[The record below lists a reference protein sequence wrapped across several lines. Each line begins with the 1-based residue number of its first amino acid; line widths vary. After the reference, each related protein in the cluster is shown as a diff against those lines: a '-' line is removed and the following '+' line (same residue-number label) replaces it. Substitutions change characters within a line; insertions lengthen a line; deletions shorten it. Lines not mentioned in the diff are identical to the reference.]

1 MEQDDR
7 KQRGYLVGLNVK
19 GDTSSDSSDDDTLQ
33 ELKALLEAAG
43 GECAGITLQNLDSVN
58 PKTYIGSGKV
68 EEIKELAKASEADM
82 VIFDNELSPSQKRNL
97 ENILDMMVLDRSALV
112 LDIFAQR
119 ARTAEGKLQVE
130 LAQLNYILPRLTGKG
145 VELSRLGGG
154 IGTRGPGESKL
165 ESDRRHI
172 KRRIDK
178 LKADLEEVSKNRAV
192 QRVRRNKLGLPL
204 VSLAGYTNAGKS
216 TILNLLSGAE
226 VSAKDRLFDTL
237 DSTVR
242 KVRVNDTLEVLLT
255 DTVGFIR
262 KLPHHLIKAFKSTL
276 EEVVLADVILLVTDV
291 SDEDWRIR
299 EMVCE
304 QVLNE
309 LDATEKPIIRVY
321 NKMDRAQ
328 QTEHIPGG
336 SGVVHMS
343 AKTGEGTDKLLEA
356 IAQACENAQRKV
368 KIVLPYSDSSPLDR
382 LYKQAK
388 VISVEYL
395 EDGIHIEA
403 VVNEMECGKIREY
416 LK

>member
-1 MEQDDR
+1 MEREER

-19 GDTSSDSSDDDTLQ
+19 GDTSADNSDDETLR

-43 GECAGITLQNLDSVN
+43 GECAGFTLQNLDAVN
-58 PKTYIGSGKV
+58 PKTFVGSGKV
-68 EEIKELAKASEADM
+68 LEIKELAKASEADM

-97 ENILDMMVLDRSALV
+97 EESLDILVLDRSALV

-119 ARTAEGKLQVE
+119 AKTAEGKLQVE

-172 KRRIDK
+172 RRRIEK
-178 LKADLEEVSKNRAV
+178 LKSDLEEVSKNRLV
-192 QRVRRNKLGLPL
+192 QRVRRNKLNLPL
-204 VSLAGYTNAGKS
+204 VSLVGYTNAGKS
-216 TILNLLSGAE
+216 TIMNLLSGAE

-242 KVRVNDTLEVLLT
+242 KVRINDTLEVLLT

-276 EEVVLADVILLVTDV
+276 EEVVLADVILLVIDA
-291 SDEDWRIR
+291 SDENWHVR
-299 EMVCE
+299 EAVCE

-309 LDATEKPIIRVY
+309 LDASSKSIIRVY
-321 NKMDRAQ
+321 NKMDKAVQ
-328 QTEHIPGG
+328 SDHVVAG
-336 SGVVHMS
+336 SAAVYMS

-356 IAQACENAQRKV
+356 IAKECERTKRKV
-368 KIVLPYSDSSPLDR
+368 SLVLPYSASSVLDN
-382 LYKQAK
+382 LYNRAK
-388 VISVEYL
+388 VLSVEYL
-395 EDGIHIEA
+395 EDGIRVET
-403 VVNEMECGKIREY
+403 VLNETEY
-416 LK
+416 EKVKEYKR